1 MSSHPIRRVRL
12 LVVTLIAGSTVLCA
26 QSAATTATTPT
37 GTDQAVVMDPF
48 TVKSNSLEGYRA
60 LSSASGL
67 GVTITVSS

>member
-12 LVVTLIAGSTVLCA
+12 LVVTLIAGSTVLHA
-26 QSAATTATTPT
+26 QSAATTPA
-37 GTDQAVVMDPF
+37 GTDKAVVMDPF

-67 GVTITVSS
+67 GFTITVSS